1 MDCIYHGHM
10 IKNADAWGIA
20 KGQLILLV
28 LFLAHIFPF
37 IVNNGNISTCGTD
50 ERKYLKRTYNE
61 L

>member
-1 MDCIYHGHM
+1 M
-10 IKNADAWGIA
+10 IKNAEAWGIA
-20 KGQLILLV
+20 KRQLILLV